1 MMIYKDVNPNDPL
14 AELKQQA
21 NDLHTEQLD
30 QAKQWRIKHPQEW
43 QKWFNDIKQQN
54 RQSVIDGAQK
64 GWWEVDQDGNMLAPT
79 IVVDS
84 KQLPEN
90 AVMAHVMKQAG
101 IFDSVGEARR
111 NGWNE
116 PLTRG
121 IITVTKRKIRI
132 EVI

>member
-1 MMIYKDVNPNDPL
+1 MMIYKDINPNDPL

-21 NDLHTEQLD
+21 NDRHTEQLT
-30 QAKQWRIKHPQEW
+30 QAKQWR
-43 QKWFNDIKQQN
+43 IKQQN
-54 RQSVIDGAQK
+54 RQSVIDGVKK
-64 GWWEVDQDGNMLAPT
+64 GWWEVDQDGNMLSPI

-84 KQLPEN
+84 KQLTEN

-111 NGWNE
+111 NGWNK
-116 PLTRG
+116 PLTKG
-121 IITVTKRKIRI
+121 VITVTKRKIRI

>member
-1 MMIYKDVNPNDPL
+1 MMIYKDINPNDPL

-21 NDLHTEQLD
+21 NDRHTEQLA

-43 QKWFNDIKQQN
+43 QRWFDDIKQQN
-54 RQSVIDGAQK
+54 RQSVVDGTEM

-90 AVMAHVMKQAG
+90 AVMAHVMKEAK

-111 NGWNE
+111 NGWNK
-116 PLTRG
+116 PLTKG
-121 IITVTKRKIRI
+121 VITVTKRKIRI